1 MGGKVRWDECIW
13 NFAVRK
19 VNAKAILAF
28 ISKTKLR
35 KSGGEH
41 GSPLQYLAWRISW
54 AEEPGGHNPWGLKES
69 DVTER
74 LTHTLVR
81 LGDSL
86 IFLGFWG
93 L

>member
-1 MGGKVRWDECIW
+1 MAARSS
-13 NFAVRK
+13 
-19 VNAKAILAF
+19 ILRGEYHGQRSLAATVHG
-28 ISKTKLR
+28 IS
-35 KSGGEH
+35 
-41 GSPLQYLAWRISW
+41 
-54 AEEPGGHNPWGLKES
+54 KES